1 MVLYLI
7 YPYLGDSGYQ
17 SESDHLV
24 NTTNKMPN
32 SIVQRTQNSVPV
44 LMAKAVRATIL
55 LGDKE
60 LDCYQRPCGKYQLS
74 QSGTTSAAEKPAK
87 RMVELARFEKG
98 QSLLVLGFEKGLKY
112 SVEAPKPRTEKLL
125 QYQPILQVL
134 NLSIGNSRALDLV
147 LACGIETLERRIDS
161 AFGKVRTEQ
170 ERNERF
176 VFRRD
181 GIVSRHF
188 WTDCID
194 EYIKPQQVSEDY
206 KRWNYIQVSDLVDRS
221 VLRMTAREYREL
233 LQLPAGVSTRDY
245 LNTEQLKQIDT
256 IEKAAGT
263 RVKRD
268 QLRPKQALKMLLV

>member
-1 MVLYLI
+1 M
-7 YPYLGDSGYQ
+7 GDSGYQ